1 MNAEAE
7 YMMNLRFR
15 MKVLSSEGSAFEE
28 LFSQVM
34 YASDNSF
41 QQVKPQGQLGDR
53 KNDGF
58 VKNTGTYY
66 QVYAPADLFLS
77 DENAVKKLQTDFIG
91 LLNYWPQNG
100 FTVKVFRYAVND
112 KFKGCGPATITEIE
126 KLAQQNPSID
136 IALFTSNN
144 LLSEFKKLRDEDKI
158 EILGPNPSVSQD
170 YFDFEVMQDVV
181 NHIMHV
187 QVNPFEEKIPL
198 SPNFQKKLN
207 YNNLSESIQNILK
220 NAFIKIGFVD
230 EYFSVNLDFQ
240 KEELRCR
247 MNSLYQEAWENI
259 EDNDTKAD
267 QVFMK
272 LFYLLCPKKQ
282 ENAVN
287 DAIFA
292 LMAYYFGTC
301 DIFEVPPEV

>member
-1 MNAEAE
+1 
-7 YMMNLRFR
+7 MNLRFK
-15 MKVLSSEGSAFEE
+15 MKILSSEGSDFEE

-34 YASDNSF
+34 YASDYSF
-41 QQVKPQGQLGDR
+41 QQVKPQGKLGDR

-58 VKNTGTYY
+58 VRTTGTYY
-66 QVYAPADLFLS
+66 QVYAPADLLLS
-77 DENAVKKLQTDFIG
+77 DKNAVKKLQTDFKG
-91 LLNYWPQNG
+91 LLNYWPKKG
-100 FTVKVFRYAVND
+100 FAVKVFRYVVND
-112 KFKGCGPATITEIE
+112 KFKGCGPATITEID
-126 KLAQQNPSID
+126 KLAQRNPTID
-136 IALFTSNN
+136 IALFTANN
-144 LLSEFKKLRDEDKI
+144 LFSVFRKLKDEDKI

-170 YFDFEVMQDVV
+170 YFSFEVLQDVV

-198 SPNFQKKLN
+198 NPNFQKKLN
-207 YNNLSESIQNILK
+207 YNNLSESIQNIMK
-220 NAFIKIGFVD
+220 NAFIKIGYVD
-230 EYFSVNLDFQ
+230 DYFSVNLDFQ

-247 MNSLYQEAWENI
+247 MSSLYQEAWENV

-272 LFYLLCPKKQ
+272 LFYSLCPKKQ